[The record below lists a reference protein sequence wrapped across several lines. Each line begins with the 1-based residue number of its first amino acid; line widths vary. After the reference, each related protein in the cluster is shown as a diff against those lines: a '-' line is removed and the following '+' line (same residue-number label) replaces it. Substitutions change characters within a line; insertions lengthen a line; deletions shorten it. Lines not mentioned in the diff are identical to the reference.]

1 MSEALAGAPDT
12 GVKPTR
18 RAWLTGSAALAVA
31 GFAGP
36 AAAQGA
42 WPTKAI
48 TFVVPFAT
56 GGNTDTLVRLIG
68 QKLSLA
74 LGQPVVVDNKPGA
87 GGNIGSAFVA
97 QAKPDGHTILGG
109 TISSH
114 AINPSIYPKM
124 PYDAVKSFEPV
135 VLIGTSPLVLAVT
148 ANAPYRSIQDVIA
161 AAKAKPAEISFA
173 SAGNGTSPH
182 LAGELLNS
190 IAGVKLMHVPYKG
203 SGPAVTDV
211 VAGHVPVIFDT
222 VLVVG
227 SHVKAGKLRALAVAS
242 PQRIAS
248 LPDVPTAAEAGV
260 PGFEVA
266 SWQAVFAPAG
276 TPKEIVQRLNTE
288 IAQVLKMPDI
298 RARMADLGF
307 EPAGGPPQELADLQR
322 GEIPKWAK
330 VVKEAGIKPD

>member
-1 MSEALAGAPDT
+1 MPETSAAPHAGAA
-12 GVKPTR
+12 TR
-18 RAWLTGSAALAVA
+18 RMWLTGSAALALA
-31 GFAGP
+31 GLARP
-36 AAAQGA
+36 SRAQAA
-42 WPTKAI
+42 WPTKPI

-56 GGNTDTLVRLIG
+56 GGNTDTLARLIG
-68 QKLSLA
+68 QKLSVA
-74 LGQPVVVDNKPGA
+74 LGQPVVVENKPGA

-135 VLIGTSPLVLAVT
+135 VLIGSSPLVLAVS
-148 ANAPYRSIQDVIA
+148 ANAPYRSLQDLVA
-161 AAKAKPAEISFA
+161 AAKAKPGELSYATP
-173 SAGNGTSPH
+173 GNGTSSH
-182 LAGELLNS
+182 LAVELLNA
-190 IAGVKLMHVPYKG
+190 ITGAKLMHVPYKG

-222 VLVVG
+222 PLVVG

-242 PQRIAS
+242 SKRIEG

-260 PGFEVA
+260 PGLEVA

-276 TPKEIVQRLNTE
+276 TPKEIVRRLNAE
-288 IAQVLKMPDI
+288 IAGVLKTPDI
-298 RARMADLGF
+298 RARMAELGF

-322 GEIPKWAK
+322 TDIAKWAK